1 MYSVTY
7 LYHSG
12 FLIETQNYYLIF
24 DYYTQSG
31 KYDFIQ
37 PQELNN
43 KKVIVFASHFHQDHF
58 DKTIFE
64 WERELPQIQYVLSND
79 ISKTKKQ
86 ENILIVSPNKEYQL
100 EDVSIKTFL
109 SNDSGVAF
117 LITADGIN
125 IYHAGDLNW
134 WHWNGESDT
143 FNKEIALSY
152 KKEIDQMEN
161 ITIDIAFVPVDLRLE
176 ENYLLGIDYLM
187 KKANVIHVFPMH
199 LWGKY
204 EVFDLLEKEER
215 TKTYKNK
222 IEKIQK
228 TNQKFEFD

>member
-12 FLIETQNYYLIF
+12 FLVETQNYYIIF

-37 PQELNN
+37 PQKLNN

-58 DKTIFE
+58 DKIIFQ
-64 WERELPQIQYVLSND
+64 WERELPQIQYILSND

-86 ENILIVSPNKEYQL
+86 ENVLIVSPNKKYDL
-100 EDVSIKTFL
+100 EDISIKTFL

-117 LITADGIN
+117 LVNADGIN
-125 IYHAGDLNW
+125 IYHSGDLNW
-134 WHWNGESDT
+134 WHWNGESDI

-152 KKEIDQMEN
+152 KKEIDQMEK
-161 ITIDIAFVPVDLRLE
+161 TTVDIAFVPVDLRLE

-187 KKANVIHVFPMH
+187 KKVNVNHVFPMH
-199 LWGKY
+199 FWERY
-204 EVFDLLEKEER
+204 EIFDLLEKEER
-215 TKTYKNK
+215 VKTYKNK
-222 IEKIQK
+222 VEKIQK